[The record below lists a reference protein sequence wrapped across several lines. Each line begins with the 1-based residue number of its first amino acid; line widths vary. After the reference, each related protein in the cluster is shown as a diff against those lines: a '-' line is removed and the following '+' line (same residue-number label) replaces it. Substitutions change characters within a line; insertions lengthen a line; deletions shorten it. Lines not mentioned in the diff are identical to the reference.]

1 MLPLPTLLRPTG
13 HRTFFQY
20 LIFETYSLSD
30 SHPFYTPNPV
40 SMVSGRDPIST
51 MGVTRNSP
59 LEDENVSPP
68 LPQSCF
74 SDVATSN
81 SIEATCSCGELLTLR
96 QWNARGFNVR
106 KGEHA
111 HQRAEVA
118 GKVVATFC
126 RCQVV
131 ARGELRRAEP
141 ATGWVDNPALYQE
154 RSGTYLRPWY
164 EASDTVDRS

>member
-1 MLPLPTLLRPTG
+1 M
-13 HRTFFQY
+13 
-20 LIFETYSLSD
+20 SD
-30 SHPFYTPNPV
+30 SHPFHAPNPV

-51 MGVTRNSP
+51 MGVTHNKVDSVTVTVSTPQTGNSRFQTP
-59 LEDENVSPP
+59 E
-68 LPQSCF
+68 
-74 SDVATSN
+74 SDVV
-81 SIEATCSCGELLTLR
+81 CSRGELLTLR

-118 GKVVATFC
+118 GKMVATFC

-131 ARGELRRAEP
+131 ARGELRRAET